1 MVAFLKHLKAHNMKD
16 INEIPRLLRWKE
28 VSQIIPFSRS
38 YVYDLMNQGKFPK
51 GYKMVKGGQAVG
63 WWASDIYNYMI
74 SLQEKTRVVPDLT
87 TLDDQPQPR
96 GSLDEKF

>member
-1 MVAFLKHLKAHNMKD
+1 MKD
-16 INEIPRLLRWKE
+16 IKEIPRLLRWKE

-51 GYKMVKGGQAVG
+51 GYKMVKGGQAIG
-63 WWASDIYNYMI
+63 WWASDIYDYMI
-74 SLQEKTRVVPDLT
+74 SLQEKTQVAPDLT
-87 TLDDQPQPR
+87 HLDDQPQPR